1 MPRSRDACPKLTPRS
16 LINPIASSLNSRV
29 YFRRPIA
36 ASPVPCSHLNSVS
49 TKPAAAQCETYLQMY
64 LPHHRRVKKTLERKR
79 TCRWGQRF
87 VDQDLQA
94 NKHLVQ
100 T

>member
-49 TKPAAAQCETYLQMY
+49 TKPAAAQIRQIAEDIDS
-64 LPHHRRVKKTLERKR
+64 HRKR
-79 TCRWGQRF
+79 VLKEQPKLTLTGLYNVLEELRRGTAP
-87 VDQDLQA
+87 DALDP
-94 NKHLVQ
+94 
-100 T
+100 